1 MALISLHNISLSF
14 GGLPIRDRI
23 SMQIEAGERVCL
35 VGRNGE
41 GKSSL
46 MRLIAGEQPQDSGRI
61 IKQQGVKIA
70 RLDQEVESTLE
81 GTVYTIVSGGL
92 GKFMALL
99 DRHHNVS
106 RKLAE
111 DHSESL
117 LAELADVEHEMETA
131 GIWQVRQQIETVL
144 SRLQLDA

>member
-70 RLDQEVESTLE
+70 RLDQEVEGSLD
-81 GTVYTIVSGGL
+81 GTVYHVVSGGV

-99 DRHHNVS
+99 DHHHDVS
-106 RKLAE
+106 SRLAD
-111 DHSESL
+111 DHSVSL
-117 LAELADVEHEMETA
+117 LAELAEVE
-131 GIWQVRQQIETVL
+131 
-144 SRLQLDA
+144 

>member
-1 MALISLHNISLSF
+1 MALISLQNVSLAF
-14 GGLPIRDRI
+14 GGLPVLDKI

-70 RLDQEVESTLE
+70 RLDQEVESSLD
-81 GTVYTIVSGGL
+81 GTVYHVYQAGL
-92 GKFMALL
+92 ANSWLCW
-99 DRHHNVS
+99 
-106 RKLAE
+106 
-111 DHSESL
+111 
-117 LAELADVEHEMETA
+117 T
-131 GIWQVRQQIETVL
+131 GITT
-144 SRLQLDA
+144 